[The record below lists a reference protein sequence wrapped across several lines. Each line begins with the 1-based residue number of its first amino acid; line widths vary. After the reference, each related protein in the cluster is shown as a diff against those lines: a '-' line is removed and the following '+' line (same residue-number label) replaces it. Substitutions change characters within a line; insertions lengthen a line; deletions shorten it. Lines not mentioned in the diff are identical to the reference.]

1 MSTALVSRSATF
13 TVNTTD
19 DDVDVAPGDGI
30 CTTAGGTCM
39 LRAAIQETN
48 YLRRAAAAPLLTP
61 SQGCMKKHSRTKHGQ
76 STDSTFGEA
85 AGHEAG
91 APLSPEDATNATP
104 ARLK

>member
-1 MSTALVSRSATF
+1 MMSFKAGLRCLPIALLAIMSTALVSRSATF

-30 CTTAGGTCM
+30 CTTAGGTCT

-61 SQGCMKKHSRTKHGQ
+61 VGG
-76 STDSTFGEA
+76 
-85 AGHEAG
+85 G
-91 APLSPEDATNATP
+91 A
-104 ARLK
+104 